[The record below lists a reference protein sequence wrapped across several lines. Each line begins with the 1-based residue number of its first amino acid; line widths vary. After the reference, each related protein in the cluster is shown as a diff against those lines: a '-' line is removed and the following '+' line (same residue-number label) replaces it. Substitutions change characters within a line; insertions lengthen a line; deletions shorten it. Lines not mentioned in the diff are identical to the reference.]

1 MPRLHFT
8 TMSRG
13 AERWTGLSQATQLS
27 KAGPEVLSLSLTC
40 RLTLLGLL
48 YSVSALHSQCPGW
61 VIFSLHLAQATH
73 EDRLAWG
80 LAC

>member
-13 AERWTGLSQATQLS
+13 AERWTGLPQATQLS
-27 KAGPEVLSLSLTC
+27 RAGPEVLSLSLTC
-40 RLTLLGLL
+40 RLTPLGLL
-48 YSVSALHSQCPGW
+48 YSAFVLYSQCPGW

-73 EDRLAWG
+73 EDRLA
-80 LAC
+80 

>member
-13 AERWTGLSQATQLS
+13 AERWTGLPQATQLS
-27 KAGPEVLSLSLTC
+27 RAGPEVLSLCLTC
-40 RLTLLGLL
+40 RLTPLGLL
-48 YSVSALHSQCPGW
+48 YSAFVLHSQCPGW

-73 EDRLAWG
+73 EDRLA
-80 LAC
+80 

>member
-40 RLTLLGLL
+40 RLTPLGLL